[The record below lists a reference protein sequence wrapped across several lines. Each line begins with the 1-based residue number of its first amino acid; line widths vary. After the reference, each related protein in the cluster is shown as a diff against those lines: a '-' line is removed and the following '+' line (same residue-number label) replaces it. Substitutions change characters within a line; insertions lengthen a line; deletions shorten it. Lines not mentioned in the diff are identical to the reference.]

1 MVKNITLC
9 VIATLT
15 LNGFSQI
22 SEKLIKKDITFLA
35 SDKLKGRSRYKNEET
50 LKEMKLHLDIYF
62 NEIPLMRYERLTQAK
77 PIIELI

>member
-22 SEKLIKKDITFLA
+22 SEKQIKKDITFLA
-35 SDKLKGRSRYKNEET
+35 SDKLKGRGTSTNEE
-50 LKEMKLHLDIYF
+50 
-62 NEIPLMRYERLTQAK
+62 N
-77 PIIELI
+77 